1 MNTAGLYLQGWPAD
15 ANGDITI
22 DSANLTS
29 LESINI
35 LNIASS
41 AQATTRRPSINGNL
55 NSDQVAS
62 ARPRTYDPI
71 RRDGRTM
78 AGHL

>member
-41 AQATTRRPSINGNL
+41 AQATTAATINANL

-62 ARPRTYDPI
+62 QRPAHLRR
-71 RRDGRTM
+71 RRDEHGR
-78 AGHL
+78 L